1 MARGRGGVDDS
12 DQLALWDLEGEPAG
26 ELDLSP
32 AELTPGK
39 IDTGA
44 VARLE
49 NLVRSMHNRPA
60 ALTARV
66 DRLLKEVEVSSA
78 EEGTSF
84 EAAEV
89 LEALQSRSRALTEL
103 MRLVAG
109 DRSTI
114 AASGGT
120 GSPDPDGTANAPD
133 SREDNAAHNQ
143 ATLVAEAQAH
153 YNEATEQWRA
163 LRDARLEAPGNVRP
177 AEMGVMRTSRRRIK
191 QQSAERVR
199 EARGEPAPRPRI
211 HTHDASA
218 DQTPATGTTVNSNG
232 SGATARPATARL
244 AIAPPPPPAP
254 PPPWILGA
262 SADCLGWSR

>member
-109 DRSTI
+109 DRST
-114 AASGGT
+114 G
-120 GSPDPDGTANAPD
+120 GSPDPDGTADAPG
-133 SREDNAAHNQ
+133 SREDNAARNQ
-143 ATLVAEAQAH
+143 ATLVAEAQDH

-177 AEMGVMRTSRRRIK
+177 ARWVSCVRRGAGSSSSRPSVSVRRG
-191 QQSAERVR
+191 
-199 EARGEPAPRPRI
+199 GEPAPRPRI

-232 SGATARPATARL
+232 SGATARPATARP